1 MQSRRRRGQQIKP
14 NRLRETCCPSVGTE
28 PSFRSHRPPL
38 LQCVVSSSPHK
49 TPAGKQ
55 FWLFFRTH
63 IRHFSLGLKNVL
75 RRVIRR
81 WKNRVADSCRH
92 RPWASAI
99 APVEAQVESR
109 CGNQQQ
115 QQPLTQQ
122 LQQQQQRRDGVEL
135 LGLPAGAQDA
145 PPETDDQGRIP
156 QTQEHGAGRRRPIT
170 RLKGKK

>member
-63 IRHFSLGLKNVL
+63 IRHFLFGLKKCLAPSHPTV
-75 RRVIRR
+75 
-81 WKNRVADSCRH
+81 KEPCH
-92 RPWASAI
+92 RQLPPPSVSVGDCACWSAGGIKVRQSATTTTTHSTVTTTTTTAGWCWASRPSGGRAGC
-99 APVEAQVESR
+99 A
-109 CGNQQQ
+109 
-115 QQPLTQQ
+115 T
-122 LQQQQQRRDGVEL
+122 RDGW
-135 LGLPAGAQDA
+135 PRKNTSDSRTWCRPS
-145 PPETDDQGRIP
+145 PPNHASQR
-156 QTQEHGAGRRRPIT
+156 
-170 RLKGKK
+170 